1 MNATFVAAALRL
13 VSTAA
18 ILFTALAPV
27 RAVATPQNLY
37 VSNSFFNTGVGS
49 IEEIPP
55 DFSFLPSFA
64 FPVSN
69 PRGLAFD
76 SVGKLFVATTSVNNS
91 GVGTGTLL
99 NFNSNGSRTT
109 VGSVLGD
116 KFLEGVAASNGNVF
130 VMAQDNTSPNLASTI
145 YRFDSSGGP
154 PTPFGSFPGQ
164 GFGLEFNSAGNLFAA
179 HFSQRQ
185 IFEFEPD
192 GTRTLFATVGTIFP
206 NGAITGPNDF
216 AFDNSGNLF
225 VTVEPSFAAPLT
237 TPGEIIK
244 ITPEGVQ
251 SVFATG
257 LTGNIFGLAFDMS
270 GNLFV
275 TDRAGQIFEFTPE
288 GVETVLP
295 FGLLDVTF
303 LTFGPP
309 SGRSVPDTGTTPM
322 LLGIALSGLGLLRRF
337 VRQ

>member
-27 RAVATPQNLY
+27 QAVATPQNLY
-37 VSNSFFNTGVGS
+37 VSTGVGS

-76 SVGKLFVATTSVNNS
+76 SAGKLFVATTSINNS

-99 NFNSNGSRTT
+99 KFNSNGSRTT
-109 VGSVLGD
+109 VGSVPGD
-116 KFLEGVAASNGNVF
+116 TFLEGVAASNGNVF

-179 HFSQRQ
+179 HFGQRQ
-185 IFEFEPD
+185 IFEFAPD

-244 ITPEGVQ
+244 ITPGGVQ
-251 SVFATG
+251 TVFATG
-257 LTGNIFGLAFDMS
+257 LSGNIFGLAFDMS
-270 GNLFV
+270 GNLFA

-288 GVETVLP
+288 GVQTVLP
-295 FGLLDVTF
+295 FGLVDPTF

-337 VRQ
+337 MRR